1 MSDVRRIEI
10 WDRAVVVGMRRAGR
24 GMVTAAIVLGA
35 AACTEGDGP
44 YRLPSPPSETD
55 RVGFGRAG
63 LAVPGAVVPENEI
76 PVGQAEDE
84 TGAAIGGA
92 VAGGAYGATSM
103 AIYGAPMV
111 FGAVIFPPAAIVGA
125 MVAAGA
131 AGGAAGMSARAEVLV
146 PENIKQEIDELV
158 LTEWAEFEAAS
169 GARRHMSTAAASVTG
184 RPAANTPLRV
194 AEAAGTDNVLAVEIT
209 HLGFTGQGGRDPA
222 LQFVVSI
229 EATLVDAGGEAL
241 HTIKL
246 TYVGPPYSFSH
257 WRADDGLALQGE
269 FSQAFDAIGERVY
282 EELFLLWL
290 PKPTT

>member
-1 MSDVRRIEI
+1 MPNLRRIEF

-24 GMVTAAIVLGA
+24 GMVTAAIVLGG
-35 AACTEGDGP
+35 AACTDP
-44 YRLPSPPSETD
+44 YRLPPPPSEAD
-55 RVGFGRAG
+55 RAGFGQAV

-84 TGAAIGGA
+84 AGAAIGGA
-92 VAGGAYGATSM
+92 AAGGAYGAASM

-111 FGAVIFPPAAIVGA
+111 LGAVIFPPAAIVGV

-131 AGGAAGMSARAEVLV
+131 AGGVAGMSARAEVLV
-146 PENIKQEIDELV
+146 PENIKQEIDALV

-169 GARRHMSTAAASVTG
+169 GAQRHLATAAASVTG
-184 RPAANTPLRV
+184 RPAANTPLLV

-209 HLGFTGQGGRDPA
+209 HLGFTGRGGRDPV
-222 LQFVVSI
+222 LRLVVSI

-241 HTIKL
+241 HTMKL
-246 TYVGPPYSFSH
+246 TYVGPPYNFSH
-257 WRADDGLALQGE
+257 GRADDGRALHGD
-269 FSQAFDAIGERVY
+269 FSRAFDAIGERVY

-290 PKPTT
+290 PQPAT